1 MAFMFCSILI
11 QVNIVTKVGIPISP
25 SFRNA
30 TLNTV
35 KTNKLSP
42 VLVTKAIIQRPSNI
56 AGSVIRKSSRLA
68 SNIVTFSHLQ
78 ANKNE
83 EDSKPILKFVGPRAE

>member
-1 MAFMFCSILI
+1 MILFQI
-11 QVNIVTKVGIPISP
+11 NLVHKVGNPVSP
-25 SFRNA
+25 VLRNA
-30 TLNTV
+30 TLNNTV
-35 KTNKLSP
+35 KSP
-42 VLVTKAIIQRPSNI
+42 VLITKPIIQPRPSNS

-68 SNIVTFSHLQ
+68 SNIVTIAHLQ